1 MIGPHLCP
9 LIPVAYLFG
18 ALLVPLVGWRRGTAG
33 WWTALATAA
42 FAFGLA
48 VSGLAW
54 VMERGAVSYHL
65 GGWMP
70 PIGIEFVMDP
80 LSAFLEVVIS
90 GIGLLAMV
98 YARRSVEHE
107 LPDRLM
113 PFSSLALLVLT
124 GLTGMVITGDL
135 FNLYVFLEISALA
148 GYALIAVGERP
159 AAYAAFRYL
168 GMGTVGAS
176 FYLLGLAF
184 LYMTHGTLNM
194 ADMSRLLA
202 AGDLSATVAVGLLLI
217 FMGAALKM
225 ALFPMHGWLP
235 DAYTHASSA
244 ATALIAPIGTKVAG
258 YILLRVLLYLLG
270 AGEKG
275 SGLPLLSL
283 LAYLGAAAVIYG
295 SILAV
300 CQSELKRMLAYSS
313 VAQVG
318 YIAIGVGLNSA
329 LGFTGAVL
337 HILNHACMKACLFFV
352 SGGLRLRL
360 GHSRI
365 PRFSNRLRRAM
376 PWTSAAF
383 ALAALSMIGLPPT
396 AGFFSKWY
404 LALAA
409 IEQSRWI
416 FVVVLLLSS
425 LLNAVYFFRVLER
438 MYLDRPGAEPG
449 AGDAAAAVKRESP
462 PAMLL
467 PAVAL
472 ASGLL
477 VIGLGNAWIVERL
490 IGPMIPGGM

>member
-1 MIGPHLCP
+1 MIGPQICI
-9 LIPVAYLFG
+9 LIPVVYLFG
-18 ALLVPLVGWRRGTAG
+18 ALLVPLIGWRRGAAG
-33 WWTALATAA
+33 WGMALAAA
-42 FAFGLA
+42 AVAFVFALCGLA
-48 VSGLAW
+48 G
-54 VMERGAVSYHL
+54 VMQRGTLSYHL

-90 GIGLLAMV
+90 GIGLLAVV
-98 YARRSVEHE
+98 YTRSSVEHE
-107 LPDRLM
+107 LPERLM

-124 GLTGMVITGDL
+124 GLSGMVITGDL

-159 AAYAAFRYL
+159 ASYAAFRYL

-184 LYMTHGTLNM
+184 LYMTLGTLNM
-194 ADMSRLLA
+194 ADLSRMLA
-202 AGDLSATVAVGLLLI
+202 VTDLSATIAVGLLLI

-258 YILLRVLLYLLG
+258 YILIRVLLYLLG

-313 VAQVG
+313 IAQVG

-337 HILNHACMKACLFFV
+337 HVLSHACMKGSLFFV
-352 SGGLRLRL
+352 SGSLRLRL

-365 PRFSNRLRRAM
+365 PRFSNALRRAM
-376 PWTSAAF
+376 PWSSAAF

-409 IEQSRWI
+409 IEQSRWL
-416 FVVVLLLSS
+416 FLGVLLFSS

-438 MYLDRPGAEPG
+438 MYLKPPETEPAERPTSGVRSEA
-449 AGDAAAAVKRESP
+449 P

-472 ASGLL
+472 SSGLL
-477 VIGLGNAWIVERL
+477 VIGLGNTWIVDRL